1 MYKHQLLL
9 LQATARTLA
18 TANVSLANDTFT
30 LTNHNLRTGTSLT
43 YNSQGGTNLAQNS
56 GNIADDTELF
66 VIRVDADTI
75 KLASSLSN
83 AKGTA
88 LI

>member
-1 MYKHQLLL
+1 MYNTNYYCCSS
-9 LQATARTLA
+9 TARTLA

-75 KLASSLSN
+75 KL
-83 AKGTA
+83 
-88 LI
+88 